1 MWAAWI
7 ARVDFAL
14 AGMLIVAAV
23 AIPYVTE
30 MLRQVP
36 LLTRMVS
43 ALPED
48 VRAALPRHPRNPR
61 RAVFGSGRF
70 FLALFRYAL
79 RSDPTDPAEVAVL
92 KKKVRASAIREAVF
106 GVALIATVA
115 GLWRLGWRPPW
126 PSSGP

>member
-1 MWAAWI
+1 MG
-7 ARVDFAL
+7 L
-14 AGMLIVAAV
+14 LIVIAV

-30 MLRQVP
+30 ILRQVP

-43 ALPED
+43 ALPDD

-61 RAVFGSGRF
+61 RAVFGSARF

-79 RSDPTDPAEVAVL
+79 RNDPTDSADVAAL
-92 KKKVRASAIREAVF
+92 KKEMRASAVREAVF

-115 GLWRLGWRPPW
+115 VLWRFGWRPPW
-126 PSSGP
+126 PRSGP